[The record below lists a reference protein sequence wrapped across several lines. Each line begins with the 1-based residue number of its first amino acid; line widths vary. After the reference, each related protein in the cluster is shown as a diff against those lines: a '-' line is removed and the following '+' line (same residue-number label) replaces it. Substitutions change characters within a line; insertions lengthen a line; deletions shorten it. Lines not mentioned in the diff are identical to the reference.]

1 MDPTPQISMAFNQNN
16 NYDALPVEPT
26 SAPSFESLH
35 QRRLEQWHR
44 RQQQLMQHSVDVQDP
59 TTAAAGEYCNYNPY
73 EYSGNDTAPPMYYPD
88 LYGIQ
93 ESFQSYVEQ
102 QQQLLKREQLME
114 QLLERVASMSEVD
127 RKCPFLTPWSPDFVA
142 PRRDSK
148 PSGEPGSDE
157 YMEFQP
163 GSFCSHEVDDFT
175 HFI

>member
-1 MDPTPQISMAFNQNN
+1 MAFNQNN
-16 NYDALPVEPT
+16 YYDALPVEPT

-44 RQQQLMQHSVDVQDP
+44 RQQQLMQHSVVLDP
-59 TTAAAGEYCNYNPY
+59 TTAVADECCNYNPY
-73 EYSGNDTAPPMYYPD
+73 EYSGNDTAPLYYPD

-93 ESFQSYVEQ
+93 ESFQSCIEQEQ

-114 QLLERVASMSEVD
+114 QLLERMASMSEVD

-142 PRRDSK
+142 PRDSK

-157 YMEFQP
+157 YMKFQP

>member
-1 MDPTPQISMAFNQNN
+1 MAFNQNN
-16 NYDALPVEPT
+16 YYDALPVEPT
-26 SAPSFESLH
+26 SVPSFESLH

-44 RQQQLMQHSVDVQDP
+44 RQQQLMQHSVVLDP
-59 TTAAAGEYCNYNPY
+59 TTAVADECCNYNPY
-73 EYSGNDTAPPMYYPD
+73 EYSGNDTAPLYYPD

-93 ESFQSYVEQ
+93 ESFQSCIEQEQ

-114 QLLERVASMSEVD
+114 QLLERMASMSEVD

-142 PRRDSK
+142 PRDSK

-157 YMEFQP
+157 YMKFQP